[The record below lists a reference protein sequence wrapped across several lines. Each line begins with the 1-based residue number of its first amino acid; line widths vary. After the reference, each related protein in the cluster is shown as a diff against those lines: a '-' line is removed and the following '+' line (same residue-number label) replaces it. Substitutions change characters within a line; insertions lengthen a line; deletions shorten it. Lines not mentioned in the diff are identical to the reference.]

1 MWALLGTLPATF
13 SLLFFIDCDIPSTWF
28 TAFKLSDSWPSFPV
42 FRPPRSPLL
51 LISVELHFLIRYIH
65 PFSTR
70 TLLKLFRWTHW
81 CRFPGRFVA
90 GLIGIDDGNLNARRP
105 SRLRPAAGAVRT
117 RRGPRGSNRS
127 QPADSIMA
135 QCGPFST
142 CKWVDSPADIG
153 GPPAPRPPPPFLPLL
168 PTPSPQGQHRRADQS
183 RPTFQVDAARSAG
196 VERGVCF
203 DSVAWQWKCW
213 VITSVRLPW
222 QSAGGGVT
230 GVRGVGF
237 CHWSDWC
244 SSLILKVSKSST
256 LFK

>member
-1 MWALLGTLPATF
+1 MIKTRVWNAIFVEDLLGCVCCWIFFAF
-13 SLLFFIDCDIPSTWF
+13 HFLLQPT
-28 TAFKLSDSWPSFPV
+28 
-42 FRPPRSPLL
+42 RHSPLL
-51 LISVELHFLIRYIH
+51 LISVELHFLIRYNH

-135 QCGPFST
+135 ECGPFST

-153 GPPAPRPPPPFLPLL
+153 GPPAPRPPPF
-168 PTPSPQGQHRRADQS
+168 PSSRLRHLKASTGEPIRADGRFRS
-183 RPTFQVDAARSAG
+183 MRRGRPGWNGASALI
-196 VERGVCF
+196 
-203 DSVAWQWKCW
+203 QWHGNE
-213 VITSVRLPW
+213 
-222 QSAGGGVT
+222 SAESSHQYGYHGNQ
-230 GVRGVGF
+230 RGVGWRGWREWVF
-237 CHWSDWC
+237 AID
-244 SSLILKVSKSST
+244 LIDAHH
-256 LFK
+256 